1 MSANIV
7 SIDRL
12 LRRSR
17 DWSSQ
22 ELAEARALTDGDHKA
37 TDDKVNDGRAR
48 TIRFAGSKGP
58 ENANAAAMLNA
69 AGHAAIVMAIITAI
83 QATSG
88 EHEQDPSQAAL
99 VGVPPDASDLL
110 LKAASVI

>member
-17 DWSSQ
+17 DWSAQ
-22 ELAEARALTDGDHKA
+22 ELAEARTDGDHKA
-37 TDDKVNDGRAR
+37 TDDEVNDGRAT

-69 AGHAAIVMAIITAI
+69 AGHAAVVMAIITAI

-88 EHEQDPSQAAL
+88 EHGQDPSQAAL

>member
-12 LRRSR
+12 LRRCR
-17 DWSSQ
+17 VWSAQ
-22 ELAEARALTDGDHKA
+22 ELAEARTDGDHKA
-37 TDDKVNDGRAR
+37 TDDKVNDGRAT

-69 AGHAAIVMAIITAI
+69 AGHAAVGDHHRD
-83 QATSG
+83 SG
-88 EHEQDPSQAAL
+88 DIGRARAGPQSGRARRS
-99 VGVPPDASDLL
+99 AS
-110 LKAASVI
+110 

>member
-17 DWSSQ
+17 DWSAQ
-22 ELAEARALTDGDHKA
+22 ELAEARTDGDHKA
-37 TDDKVNDGRAR
+37 TDDEVNDGRAT

-58 ENANAAAMLNA
+58 E
-69 AGHAAIVMAIITAI
+69 I
-83 QATSG
+83 
-88 EHEQDPSQAAL
+88 
-99 VGVPPDASDLL
+99 GVPPDASDLL